1 MGKIWRVSGPLVIA
15 EEMRGTKVYEV
26 VEIGAEGIVGE
37 VIGLDKDRA
46 VIQAHEETLGL
57 RAGDEVRPTGRILSA
72 ELGPGLMGSIYDGLQ
87 KSLLALID
95 DTGAF
100 IRRGIKAHALP
111 RDKRWRFTPTA
122 KAGDVV
128 GCGDIIGT
136 VPETPLVEH
145 RIMIPPGVEG
155 RIAEIRGGDF
165 TVEEMVAVIERDG
178 DKREITLMQEWPVR
192 KARPYLNRRKPSGL
206 LTTGMR
212 ILDYMF
218 PLALGGKA
226 AVPGGFGTGKT
237 VTQQQ
242 LVRWAETDLNI
253 YVGCGERGNEM
264 ADVLH
269 SFRDLK
275 EPKTG
280 RPLQEKEI
288 FIANTSNMPVVARE
302 ASIFVGVTMGEY
314 FRDMGYDVLLVAD
327 STSRWAE
334 AMREMGGRL
343 EEMPGEEGFPS
354 YMGSRLSGFYE
365 RAGRVDCLGSPD
377 RTGSVTIAGAVSP
390 PGADFS
396 EPVTQHTLRI
406 VDALFALDVALA
418 NKRHFPAINWLTS
431 HSQYVGAVR
440 EWWNHH
446 DPGWEETRAGA
457 MRLLQNEAELE
468 EIVRLVGPESLPD
481 EDKLLLLVARMI
493 REDFLQQSAFSE
505 ADTYCTPKKAGLML
519 KTILRYHEKA
529 RAMLDAAV
537 PYETIRSSTI
547 VTRIARMKGI
557 TNEAFEQ
564 ENETLWG
571 EMDTELR
578 ADSREAPPGRNR
590 EGTQAEASPKENHP

>member
-1 MGKIWRVSGPLVIA
+1 VGEIWRVSGPLVIA
-15 EEMRGTKVYEV
+15 DGMRGTRVYEV
-26 VEIGAEGIVGE
+26 VEIGEERIIGE
-37 VIGLDKDRA
+37 VIGLEHDKA
-46 VIQAHEETLGL
+46 IIQAHEETLGL
-57 RAGDEVRPTGRILSA
+57 RAGEVVRGTGRVLSA

-95 DTGAF
+95 NSGVF
-100 IRRGIKAHALP
+100 IRRGVKAHALP
-111 RDKRWRFTPTA
+111 RNKHWEFTPTA

-128 GCGDIIGT
+128 AYGDILGT
-136 VPETPLVEH
+136 VPETPLIEH
-145 RIMIPPGVEG
+145 RIMVPPGAAGRLIEIHEG
-155 RIAEIRGGDF
+155 AF
-165 TVEEMVAVIERDG
+165 TVEEVIAVIEQDG
-178 DKREITLMQEWPVR
+178 EERGLKLMQEWPVR
-192 KARPYLNRRKPSGL
+192 KPRPYLRRRDPSGL

-242 LVRWAETDLNI
+242 LVRWADTDLNI

-264 ADVLH
+264 ADVLR

-275 EPKTG
+275 EPKSG

-302 ASIFVGVTMGEY
+302 ASIFVGVTMAEY
-314 FRDMGYDVLLVAD
+314 YRDMGHDVLLVAD

-354 YMGSRLSGFYE
+354 YLGSRLSGFYE
-365 RAGRVDCLGSPD
+365 RAGRVDCMGSPG
-377 RTGSVTIAGAVSP
+377 RVGSVTIAGAVSP

-406 VDALFALDVALA
+406 VGALYALDTALA
-418 NKRHFPAINWLTS
+418 NRRHFPAINWLTS
-431 HSQYVGAVR
+431 YSEYVPEVR
-440 EWWNHH
+440 EWWNRF
-446 DPGWEETRAGA
+446 DPGWEETRGEAE
-457 MRLLQNEAELE
+457 RLLQRESELE

-481 EDKLLLLVARMI
+481 DDKLLLLVARMI
-493 REDFLQQSAFSE
+493 REDFLQQSALSE
-505 ADTYCTPKKAGLML
+505 ADSYCTPKKAGLML
-519 KTILRYHEKA
+519 KTILRFHDRA
-529 RAMLDAAV
+529 RMMLDAAT
-537 PYETIRSSTI
+537 PFSTVRASPM
-547 VTRIARMKGI
+547 VTRIARMREVP
-557 TNEAFEQ
+557 NEHFE
-564 ENETLWG
+564 ENNRQLNQ
-571 EMDTELR
+571 EMDALM
-578 ADSREAPPGRNR
+578 
-590 EGTQAEASPKENHP
+590 QAGAGDDGGNVR

>member
-1 MGKIWRVSGPLVIA
+1 MGTIWRISGPLVIA
-15 EEMRGTKVYEV
+15 EGMRGTRVYEV
-26 VEIGAEGIVGE
+26 VEIGEEGIVGE
-37 VIGLDKDRA
+37 VIGLDGDRA
-46 VIQAHEETLGL
+46 VIQSHEETLGL
-57 RAGDEVRPTGRILSA
+57 RAGEPVRPTGRTLSA
-72 ELGPGLMGSIYDGLQ
+72 ELGPGLLGSIYDGLQ
-87 KSLLALID
+87 KSLLALISD
-95 DTGAF
+95 SGEF
-100 IRRGIKAHALP
+100 IRRGVKAHALP
-111 RDKRWRFTPTA
+111 RDKKWDFTPVVDKGDA
-122 KAGDVV
+122 VEGGDV
-128 GCGDIIGT
+128 IGT

-145 RIMIPPGVEG
+145 KVMVPHGVRG
-155 RIAEIRGGDF
+155 RISEIRRGEY
-165 TVEEMVAVIERDG
+165 TVEDMVAVVENNG
-178 DKREITLMQEWPVR
+178 DRREINLMQEWPVR
-192 KARPYLNRRKPSGL
+192 MARPYRKRRDPSGL

-212 ILDYMF
+212 IIDYMF

-275 EPKTG
+275 EPKSG

-302 ASIFVGVTMGEY
+302 ASIFVGVTMAEY
-314 FRDMGYDVLLVAD
+314 YRDMGYDILLVAD

-354 YMGSRLSGFYE
+354 YMGSRLSSFYE
-365 RAGRVDCLGSPD
+365 RAGRVDCIGGPE
-377 RTGSVTIAGAVSP
+377 RVGSVTIAGAVSP

-406 VDALFALDVALA
+406 VGALLSLDTSLA

-431 HSQYVGAVR
+431 HSQYVTAVR
-440 EWWNHH
+440 NWWDRF
-446 DPGWEETRAGA
+446 DPGWEVTRAEA
-457 MRLLQNEAELE
+457 QRILQKESELE

-481 EDKLLLLVARMI
+481 DDKLLLLVARMI

-505 ADTYCTPKKAGLML
+505 ADTYCSPEKAGLMM
-519 KTILRYHEKA
+519 KTILHFHEKA
-529 RAMLDAAV
+529 KEMLDAAMPFTSV
-537 PYETIRSSTI
+537 RSSAA
-547 VTRIARMKGI
+547 VARIARMKEI
-557 TNEAFEQ
+557 KNEEF
-564 ENETLWG
+564 
-571 EMDTELR
+571 
-578 ADSREAPPGRNR
+578 ADKVKAIREEIDGSL
-590 EGTQAEASPKENHP
+590 GAEADRDDGTVPETAETKEGVTP

>member
-15 EEMRGTKVYEV
+15 EGMRGTQVYEV
-26 VEIGAEGIVGE
+26 VEIGDEGIVGE
-37 VIGLDKDRA
+37 VIGLDHDKA
-46 VIQAHEETLGL
+46 VIQAHEETFGL
-57 RAGDEVRPTGRILSA
+57 RTGEEVRPTGRILSA

-87 KSLLALID
+87 KSLLALMD
-95 DTGAF
+95 SSGSF

-111 RDKRWRFTPTA
+111 REHRWSFTPTV
-122 KAGDVV
+122 KKGDEVRY
-128 GCGDIIGT
+128 GDIIGT

-145 RIMIPPGVEG
+145 RIMVPHGVRG
-155 RIAEIRGGDF
+155 RILEIRSGEF
-165 TVEEMVAVIERDG
+165 TVEEMIAIVEHEG
-178 DKREITLMQEWPVR
+178 EKRELTMMQEWPVR
-192 KARPYLNRRKPSGL
+192 KPRPYLKRRDPSGL

-226 AVPGGFGTGKT
+226 AIPGGFGTGKT

-253 YVGCGERGNEM
+253 YIGCGERGNEM
-264 ADVLH
+264 ADVLR

-275 EPKTG
+275 EPKSG
-280 RPLQEKEI
+280 RPLKEKEI

-302 ASIFVGVTMGEY
+302 ASVFVGVTMAEY
-314 FRDMGYDVLLVAD
+314 YRDMGYDVLLVAD

-334 AMREMGGRL
+334 AMREMSGRL

-365 RAGRVDCLGSPD
+365 RAGRVDCLGGPE

-406 VDALFALDVALA
+406 VGAVFALDTELA

-431 HSQYVGAVR
+431 YSEYVADVR
-440 EWWNHH
+440 AWWNEF
-446 DPGWEETRAGA
+446 DPGWERTRA
-457 MRLLQNEAELE
+457 EAERILQKE
-468 EIVRLVGPESLPD
+468 SELAEIVRLVGPESLPED
-481 EDKLLLLVARMI
+481 DKLLLLVARMI
-493 REDFLQQSAFSE
+493 REDFLQQSAMSE

-519 KTILRYHEKA
+519 KTILRFHERA
-529 RAMLDAAV
+529 RAMLDESAPFDKV
-537 PYETIRSSTI
+537 RTSPMVI
-547 VTRIARMKGI
+547 RIARMKEI
-557 TNEAFEQ
+557 VNEEFE
-564 ENETLWG
+564 EKNKALWR
-571 EMDTELR
+571 EMDELMQPEGWR
-578 ADSREAPPGRNR
+578 SAGAPGVLPESSGPDADSR
-590 EGTQAEASPKENHP
+590 S